1 MALWCD
7 ELEDAV
13 IIIKVSN
20 KCWIQCQSKIAG
32 FYVISLLLKRRL
44 TASVDEIWF
53 CFGHS
58 KNILWF

>member
-44 TASVDEIWF
+44 TASVD
-53 CFGHS
+53 
-58 KNILWF
+58 

>member
-7 ELEDAV
+7 VLKDAV

-20 KCWIQCQSKIAG
+20 TCWIQCQSKVAG
-32 FYVISLLLKRRL
+32 FAVISLLLKRGL
-44 TASVDEIWF
+44 TASVDEVRF

-58 KNILWF
+58 KNIP